1 MIDTVDALAE
11 GATLAELQGIPQE
24 IGDAIACLA
33 EAELEA
39 GRVEIARAILEG
51 LVVTNHEDAGAWALL
66 SQAHRR
72 LAQPLAARFCAE
84 VAAKLA
90 PGDRFV
96 RLARA
101 ESLLAVPDGR
111 TEARAELVSLAAED
125 EIGVRAQALL
135 TALGNDPKGLQ
146 KASARLD
153 PDGVGQASLRR
164 P

>member
-1 MIDTVDALAE
+1 MNLVEAVE
-11 GATLAELQGIPQE
+11 QGKTLAEIQGIPPE

-84 VAAKLA
+84 VAKTLA
-90 PGDRFV
+90 PGDPFA
-96 RLARA
+96 RLTRA
-101 ESLLAVPDGR
+101 ESLLAARGEGREEACSELRAVADDPDVGER
-111 TEARAELVSLAAED
+111 ARALLAALS
-125 EIGVRAQALL
+125 Q
-135 TALGNDPKGLQ
+135 
-146 KASARLD
+146 
-153 PDGVGQASLRR
+153 
-164 P
+164 